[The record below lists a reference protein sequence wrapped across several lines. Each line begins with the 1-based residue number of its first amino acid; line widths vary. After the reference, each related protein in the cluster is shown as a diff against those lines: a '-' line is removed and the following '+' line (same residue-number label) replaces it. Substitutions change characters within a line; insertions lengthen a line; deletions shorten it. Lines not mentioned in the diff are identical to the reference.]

1 MSDAPSQRNVP
12 KRQIARLIGSSVYP
26 MWVLS
31 EDSRLVFTNEAFD
44 ELFADRIQDSLG
56 LVCTVDAQGTLPDQ
70 TLFARWLALPANG
83 SLDSVR
89 CVKDSIP
96 DGLGSGSSH
105 WIRKPDATSNR
116 SLLRWILPLDDS
128 ASPCHLCVL
137 KADSGDT
144 QAMLDA
150 DFHQRIEVPALSLLL
165 SDAKLDGIWYLQGA
179 SVGTQTLRKQL
190 QLAIASEHPLRFVA
204 HCGNYLVALAIVL
217 FKERRAQQAE
227 RRAQQAERRAPQAER
242 RARLAPF
249 IIDGSLMDKDLLQS
263 TLDWIDDTRQSPNL
277 PEVILHRMEQLPL
290 ELREPLARRCQEQ
303 NWNYLVT
310 VGHAS
315 EPRLVQGGDL
325 WESII
330 ARASVQ
336 IIPIPS
342 LASRTG
348 EIESLLVAW
357 MRKAPQ
363 ARWSPAFLDALLA
376 YSWPD
381 DIDEMDRALEHAIG
395 LSNEQILD
403 ESHLPISLRTY
414 PSHIE
419 RDEANEPIVLDEV
432 LERVERMLIEQA
444 LASHPR
450 NNTAAAKSL
459 GISRARL
466 LRRMQQWGLGS
477 APAASSPQDEVIF
490 EELDAGDD

>member
-1 MSDAPSQRNVP
+1 MSDAPSPRNVP

-31 EDSRLVFTNEAFD
+31 EDSQLVFTNEAFD
-44 ELFADRIQDSLG
+44 TLFADRIEDSLG
-56 LVCTVDAQGTLPDQ
+56 LVCRVDAQGALPDQ

-83 SLDSVR
+83 SLASVR
-89 CVKDSIP
+89 CVQDSIP
-96 DGLGSGSSH
+96 EGISADSSVVLSHSDGS
-105 WIRKPDATSNR
+105 TSR

-137 KADSGDT
+137 KPDSGDT

-150 DFHQRIEVPALSLLL
+150 GFHQRIEVPSLSLLL
-165 SDAKLDGIWYLQGA
+165 SDAKLDGIWYLQSA

-190 QLAIASEHPLRFVA
+190 ALAIAGEHPLRFVA
-204 HCGNYLVALAIVL
+204 HCGNYLLALAIVL
-217 FKERRAQQAE
+217 FKERRAQRGE
-227 RRAQQAERRAPQAER
+227 RP
-242 RARLAPF
+242 ARMAPF
-249 IIDGSLMDKDLLQS
+249 VIDGSLMDKDLLQS

-277 PEVILHRMEQLPL
+277 PEVILHRIEQLPL
-290 ELREPLARRCQEQ
+290 ELREPLARRCHEQ

-310 VGHAS
+310 VGHSS
-315 EPRLVQGGDL
+315 EPGLVQGGDL
-325 WESII
+325 WESMM

-336 IIPIPS
+336 IIPIPPLS
-342 LASRTG
+342 SRTG

-357 MRKAPQ
+357 MRRAPQ
-363 ARWSPAFLDALLA
+363 ARWSQAFLDTLLA
-376 YSWPD
+376 YAWPE
-381 DIDEMDRALEHAIG
+381 DIDEMDRALEHAIRLAG
-395 LSNEQILD
+395 DQVLD

-419 RDEANEPIVLDEV
+419 RIEATEPIVLDEV

-477 APAASSPQDEVIF
+477 APSTSSPGDEVIF
-490 EELDAGDD
+490 EDLDTPNE